1 MFILH
6 QPLVSV
12 KEGNIMQILTVND
25 IIKATRG
32 ELASKT
38 KNTAGIEIDD
48 ITIDSRQ
55 VREGALFVPLAGEKA
70 DGHDYINSALKHG
83 ASASLTCKDVKL
95 ISDGTVIRVADTRKA
110 LGDIAR
116 YYKEKYPIKSVAITG
131 SVGKTTTKDMVYAV
145 LKKGFNTHKT
155 PNNFN
160 NDIGV
165 PLTIF
170 GIEAEHEMAVIE
182 MGMNHFGEIDY
193 LAGIADPDI
202 AIITN
207 IGMSHVENLGS
218 QEGIFKAKLEITNRF
233 TEKNTLYVNGD
244 DKFLKTLKS
253 SGYKVVKFGIDA
265 DNDVYAKNIESKGL
279 NGVEFTV
286 VHGGG
291 SFRASITQLG
301 IHNVYNALAAVCAGL
316 HFGLDGE
323 ACAAGLKDCVYT
335 SQRLEIIN
343 CKGIEI
349 INDCYNSSPDSIR
362 AALKVQ
368 RLSDKPRRVAVLGDV
383 LEMGEYASKAHYEL
397 GADVVSAGVD
407 MLVTAGEN
415 AARLAEGARAAG
427 MENVYAFATTDE
439 AVTALPELIRDG
451 DSVLVKA
458 SHGMKFI
465 KITEAIKNF

>member
-1 MFILH
+1 
-6 QPLVSV
+6 
-12 KEGNIMQILTVND
+12 MQILSVKD
-25 IIKATRG
+25 IIKATHG

-38 KNTAGIEIDD
+38 KNTAGIEIDS
-48 ITIDSRQ
+48 ITIDSRK
-55 VREGALFVPLAGEKA
+55 VCEGALFVPLAGEKA

-83 ASASLTCKDVKL
+83 ASASLTCKEIKL
-95 ISDGTVIRVADTRKA
+95 VSEGTVISVADTRKA

-116 YYKEKYPIKSVAITG
+116 YYKEKYPIRSVAITG

-145 LKKGFNTHKT
+145 LEKGFNTHKT
-155 PNNFN
+155 YENFN

-165 PLTIF
+165 PLTMF
-170 GIEAEHEMAVIE
+170 GIEEEHDMAVIE

-193 LAGIADPDI
+193 LVGIAKPDI

-218 QEGIFKAKLEITNRF
+218 QEGIFKAKLEIANRF

-244 DKFLKTLKS
+244 DKFLKTLDNRK
-253 SGYKVVKFGIDA
+253 YKVVKFGIDA
-265 DNDVYAKNIESKGL
+265 GNDVYAKDIESKGM
-279 NGVEFTV
+279 NGMEFTV
-286 VHGGG
+286 VHSGG
-291 SFRASITQLG
+291 SFRSKITQPG

-323 ACAAGLKDCVYT
+323 ACAAGLRDCVYT
-335 SQRLEIIN
+335 SQRQEVIN

-349 INDCYNSSPDSIR
+349 INDCYNASPDSLR
-362 AALKVQ
+362 AALGVQ
-368 RLSDKPRRVAVLGDV
+368 KLTNKPRRVAILGDI
-383 LEMGEYASKAHYEL
+383 LEMGEYAPKAHYEL

-415 AARLAEGARAAG
+415 AARIAEGARAAG
-427 MENVYAFATTDE
+427 MENVHSFATTDE
-439 AVTALPELIRDG
+439 AVAALPELIRDG

-465 KITEAIKNF
+465 KITEAIQAL

>member
-1 MFILH
+1 
-6 QPLVSV
+6 
-12 KEGNIMQILTVND
+12 MQILSVKD
-25 IIKATRG
+25 IIKATHG

-38 KNTAGIEIDD
+38 KNTAGIEIDN
-48 ITIDSRQ
+48 ITIDSRK
-55 VREGALFVPLAGEKA
+55 VCEGALFVPLAGEKA

-83 ASASLTCKDVKL
+83 ALASLTGKDIKL
-95 ISDGTVIRVADTRKA
+95 LSDGTVIRVSDTRKA

-170 GIEAEHEMAVIE
+170 GIEREHDMAVIE

-193 LAGIADPDI
+193 LAGIAKPDI

-207 IGMSHVENLGS
+207 IGMSHVENLSS
-218 QEGIFKAKLEITNRF
+218 QEGIFKAKLEIANRF

-244 DKFLKTLKS
+244 DKFLKTLANRK
-253 SGYKVVKFGIDA
+253 YKVVKFGIDA
-265 DNDVYAKNIESKGL
+265 GNDVYAKDIESKGL
-279 NGVEFTV
+279 NGMEFTV

-291 SFRASITQLG
+291 SFRARITQPG

-316 HFGLDGE
+316 HFGLNGE
-323 ACAAGLKDCVYT
+323 ACAAGLKDYDYT
-335 SQRLEIIN
+335 SLRL
-343 CKGIEI
+343 EI
-349 INDCYNSSPDSIR
+349 INDCYNSSPDSVR

-368 RLSDKPRRVAVLGDV
+368 RLSDKPRRVAVLGDI
-383 LEMGEYASKAHYEL
+383 LEMGEYAPKAHYEL

-427 MENVYAFATTDE
+427 MENVHSFATTDE
-439 AVTALPELIRDG
+439 AVAALPELIRDD

-465 KITEAIKNF
+465 KITEAIQAL